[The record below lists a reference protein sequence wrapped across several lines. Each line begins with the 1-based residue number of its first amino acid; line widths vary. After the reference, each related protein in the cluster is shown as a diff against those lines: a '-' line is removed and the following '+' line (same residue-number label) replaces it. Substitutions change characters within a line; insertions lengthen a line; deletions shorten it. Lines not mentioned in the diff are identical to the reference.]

1 MPTGRGN
8 PANTANSCV
17 VFAAA
22 LLLIG
27 LALLLLAASLIP
39 YPWVEPYVSKVAAHG
54 QAQKT
59 AAEIFA
65 GAVGRMQVFSL
76 LVLGAGLAV
85 LAARKPLLRLAA
97 IWRAELKASAAE
109 LMQHVRE
116 SLRRAG
122 WQGLGTVVV
131 LTAAGAAV
139 RIAYLSKPLLW
150 DEGTTILR
158 FAWRPAWLPAI
169 WYPEPNN
176 HVLHSVLVS
185 MSRALF
191 GEELWALRLP
201 ALLAGILVVPVGY
214 AVAQKLYGRWA
225 GLLAGCLL
233 AVSPPLIGYSV
244 NSRGYSLLM
253 LCFLVLIGLGLYL
266 QERNNLAVWLAFAVT
281 AALGL
286 YTVPLMLYPLAVVA
300 AWLGA
305 TFAVGDAPGSRLA
318 LLLRLGATLVFTAV
332 LTALLYG
339 PILLV
344 SGPAALIANNYV
356 ASGSWPRFFSAFPF
370 YLGKSL
376 AAWRQSIPIGVQV
389 ALGFGVVVALLA
401 HRRINSHRVP
411 VALAAFIVPVL
422 IALQRVAPGARM
434 LVFLFPLF
442 ILTAA
447 GGLNFLCMKLGER
460 TRPWVGGALVLTL
473 ALATSGWWGYR
484 TAQAAYLF
492 DAEAERTTLMHAE
505 EIVSFLQR
513 ELKPGDRVLYS
524 LFSGNSIKYYFRTH
538 KLERFLQPKKPVT
551 RLIVVVNG
559 MMPTFPLELILEEAG
574 YAAGQ
579 HALPLLLLDLG
590 SAQVYE
596 VVLR

>member
-1 MPTGRGN
+1 M
-8 PANTANSCV
+8 
-17 VFAAA
+17 
-22 LLLIG
+22 
-27 LALLLLAASLIP
+27 
-39 YPWVEPYVSKVAAHG
+39 EPYVSKVAAHG
-54 QAQKT
+54 QGQKT

-76 LVLGAGLAV
+76 LLFGAGLAV
-85 LAARKPLLRLAA
+85 LAVRKPLVRLAA
-97 IWRAELKASAAE
+97 IWLAELKASAAE

-122 WQGLGTVVV
+122 REGLGTVIV

-150 DEGTTILR
+150 DEGTTFLR

-185 MSRALF
+185 VSRALL

-201 ALLAGILVVPVGY
+201 ALVAGILMVPVGY

-244 NSRGYSLLM
+244 NSRGYSLMM
-253 LCFLVLIGLGLYL
+253 LCFLVLIGLALYL
-266 QERNNLAVWLAFAVT
+266 RERDNLAVWLAFAVT

-300 AWLGA
+300 VWLGA
-305 TFAVGDAPGSRLA
+305 TFAMGDAPGSRLA
-318 LLLRLGATLVFTAV
+318 LLLRLGATLVFAV
-332 LTALLYG
+332 VLAALLYG
-339 PILLV
+339 PILLI
-344 SGPAALIANNYV
+344 SGPAAVIANEHV

-370 YLGKSL
+370 YLGKSM
-376 AAWRQSIPIGVQV
+376 AAWRQSMPTEVQV
-389 ALGFGVVVALLA
+389 LLGFGVVVALLA

-422 IALQRVAPGARM
+422 IVLQRVAPGARM

-460 TRPWVGGALVLTL
+460 ARAWVSGALVLIL
-473 ALATSGWWGYR
+473 ALAFSGWWGYR
-484 TAQAAYLF
+484 TAQAPYLF
-492 DAEAERTTLMHAE
+492 DAEAERTTLIHGK

-513 ELKPGDRVLYS
+513 ELRPGDRVLYS
-524 LFSGNSIKYYFRTH
+524 LFSENSIKYYFRTH
-538 KLERFLQPKKPVT
+538 KLERFLRPKDPVT
-551 RLIVVVNG
+551 RLVVVVNG
-559 MMPTFPLELILEEAG
+559 MMPAFPLGVILGNEG

-579 HALPLLLLDLG
+579 YASPLLLLDLG

-596 VVLR
+596 VLLR